1 MKRIYCFFV
10 LGLCLL
16 YACSGNRQVT
26 EQLDRAEALLEAAHP
41 DSAWALLDS
50 LDTPDRWSD
59 RPFARWCMLYCRTAD
74 KLYKDMLYTEQLTR
88 ALDWYKRHGSAEE
101 TAWMGLYLGRS
112 YVEDKLFLPATNT
125 YAEALAL
132 AEKEKLYNVAGYICS
147 YMADLYAYTRQT
159 TEERRKFEE
168 AATYFQKAGNQRSY
182 AFALRDIAKTWTFND
197 SLSLALNLMQKADS
211 IIMLSNNRSE
221 IGEIANGLGI
231 VYESIGKIEI
241 AKNYFSKSLKY
252 DTANQAPT
260 YLALSSLYYNQSI
273 FDSARLYLEKVTYS
287 TSNPYTA
294 IDRLYLGYLIEKEA
308 GEIEKSLDYLEQ
320 YHEKK
325 DSLYDSE
332 KQVDIIDA
340 EKRHNVVL
348 LLEQNKKL
356 TQERIFITIATIITI
371 CVLILIYQKK
381 VRKHILEINHKQLL
395 LEKEKYRHDK
405 EEKGMEERISQ
416 LTKEIE
422 QKREAYNDTVKNK
435 KTISK
440 LHKDLNTLRYEKF
453 RQSDLYNQIK
463 EQCRTVKPDKEQKL
477 TEKDWFNLIR
487 LVNIV
492 FPNVGAFIGNNTLG
506 LTKADVEMCYLS
518 FFDLSLSEEAILLG
532 ISTASVNKRR
542 SRTRQK
548 LSPDKK
554 EIDIKTFI
562 LLQGW

>member
-16 YACSGNRQVT
+16 CACSGNRQVT

-50 LDTPDRWSD
+50 LDTPDRWSE
-59 RPFARWCMLYCRTAD
+59 RPFARWCMLYCRAAD
-74 KLYKDMLYTEQLTR
+74 KLHKDMLYTEQLTR

-112 YVEDKLFLPATNT
+112 YVEEKLFLPATNT

-168 AATYFQKAGNQRSY
+168 AVDYFQKAGNQRSY
-182 AFALRDIAKTWTFND
+182 AFALRDVAATWAFDD
-197 SLSLALNLMQKADS
+197 SLSLALDLILKADS
-211 IIMLSNNRSE
+211 IVNFLKDTTAL
-221 IGEIANGLGI
+221 GEIANGLGNI
-231 VYESIGKIEI
+231 YKMMGDVENSKKYFL
-241 AKNYFSKSLKY
+241 KNLCY
-252 DTANQAPT
+252 DTIDYAPT
-260 YLALSSLYYNQSI
+260 YLALSTLYYNQSI
-273 FDSARLYLEKVTYS
+273 LDSARFYLEKAKQPTL
-287 TSNPYTA
+287 NPYTP

-340 EKRHNVVL
+340 EKRHDVVL

-405 EEKGMEERISQ
+405 EEKSMEERIFQ
-416 LTKEIE
+416 QTKEIE

-463 EQCRTVKPDKEQKL
+463 EQCRTVIPDKEQKL

>member
-59 RPFARWCMLYCRTAD
+59 RPFARWCMLYCRAAD

-125 YAEALAL
+125 YAEVLAL
-132 AEKEKLYNVAGYICS
+132 AKEEKLYNVAGYICS

-168 AATYFQKAGNQRSY
+168 AADYFQKAGNRRSY
-182 AFALRDIAKTWTFND
+182 AFALRDVAATWAFDD
-197 SLSLALNLMQKADS
+197 SLSLALDLMLKADS
-211 IIMLSNNRSE
+211 IVTGLNDS
-221 IGEIANGLGI
+221 IGIASIANGLGNI
-231 VYESIGKIEI
+231 YMLNREFEKAKQSFHKERQYDSTDI
-241 AKNYFSKSLKY
+241 A
-252 DTANQAPT
+252 PC
-260 YLALSSLYYNQSI
+260 YLALSNLYYQIDNL
-273 FDSARLYLEKVTYS
+273 DSARFYLEKS
-287 TSNPYTA
+287 AILTSNLYTPT
-294 IDRLYLGYLIEKEA
+294 DRMYLGYLIEKDA
-308 GEIEKSLDYLEQ
+308 NNIEESLNYLEKYQ
-320 YHEKK
+320 TMK
-325 DSLYDSE
+325 DSLYDKQ

-463 EQCRTVKPDKEQKL
+463 EQCRTVIPDKEQKL

>member
-16 YACSGNRQVT
+16 YACSGNRQVK

-59 RPFARWCMLYCRTAD
+59 RPFARWCMLYCRAAD

-112 YVEDKLFLPATNT
+112 YVEEKLFLPATNT

-168 AATYFQKAGNQRSY
+168 AADYFQKAGNQRSY
-182 AFALRDIAKTWTFND
+182 AFALRDVAATWAFD
-197 SLSLALNLMQKADS
+197 DSLALDLILKADS
-211 IIMLSNNRSE
+211 IVNFLKDTTAL
-221 IGEIANGLGI
+221 GEIANGLGNI
-231 VYESIGKIEI
+231 YKMMGDVENSKKYFL
-241 AKNYFSKSLKY
+241 KNLCY
-252 DTANQAPT
+252 DTIDYAPT
-260 YLALSSLYYNQSI
+260 YLALSTLYYNQSI
-273 FDSARLYLEKVTYS
+273 LDSARFYLEKAKQPTL
-287 TSNPYTA
+287 NPYTP

-308 GEIEKSLDYLEQ
+308 DEIEKSLDYLEQ

-340 EKRHNVVL
+340 EKRHDVVL

-463 EQCRTVKPDKEQKL
+463 EQCRTVIPDKEQKL

>member
-16 YACSGNRQVT
+16 CACSGNRQVT

-294 IDRLYLGYLIEKEA
+294 IDRLYLGYLIEKET
-308 GEIEKSLDYLEQ
+308 GNIEKSLNYLEQ

>member
-50 LDTPDRWSD
+50 LNTPDRWSD
-59 RPFARWCMLYCRTAD
+59 RPFARWCMLYCRAAD
-74 KLYKDMLYTEQLTR
+74 KLHKDMLYTEQLTR

-132 AEKEKLYNVAGYICS
+132 AKEEKLYNVAGYICS

-168 AATYFQKAGNQRSY
+168 AADYFQKAGNRRSY
-182 AFALRDIAKTWTFND
+182 AFALRDVAATWAFDD
-197 SLSLALNLMQKADS
+197 SLSMALDLMLKADS
-211 IIMLSNNRSE
+211 IVNFLKDTTAL
-221 IGEIANGLGI
+221 GEIANGLGNI
-231 VYESIGKIEI
+231 YKMMGDVENSKKYFL
-241 AKNYFSKSLKY
+241 KNLCY
-252 DTANQAPT
+252 DTIDYAPT
-260 YLALSSLYYNQSI
+260 YLALSTLYYNQSI
-273 FDSARLYLEKVTYS
+273 LDSARFYLEKAKQPTL
-287 TSNPYTA
+287 NPYTP

-308 GEIEKSLDYLEQ
+308 GEIEKSLNYLEQ

-325 DSLYDSE
+325 DSLYDKQ

-348 LLEQNKKL
+348 ILEQNRKL
-356 TQERIFITIATIITI
+356 MQERTFIAIGAIII
-371 CVLILIYQKK
+371 IGILIVIFQKK
-381 VRKHILEINHKQLL
+381 VKKHHLEMNRKQLL
-395 LEKEKYRHDK
+395 LEKEKYRHNK
-405 EEKGMEERISQ
+405 EEKGMEERIFQ

-422 QKREAYNDTVKNK
+422 QKREAYNHTLKDK
-435 KTISK
+435 KSISK
-440 LHKDLNTLRYEKF
+440 LQQELNTLRYEKF
-453 RQSDLYNQIK
+453 HQSAFYSQIK
-463 EQCRTVKPDKEQKL
+463 EQCRTVKPDTEQQL

-487 LVNIV
+487 LVNV
-492 FPNVGAFIGNNTLG
+492 TFPNVGTFIGNNTLG
-506 LTKADVEMCYLS
+506 LTKADVEICYLS
-518 FFDLSLSEEAILLG
+518 FFELSLSEEAILLN
-532 ISTASVNKRR
+532 ISSASVNKRR

-548 LSPDKK
+548 LNPNKK
-554 EIDIKTFI
+554 EIDIKQFI
-562 LLQGW
+562 LQQGW

>member
-50 LDTPDRWSD
+50 FDTPDQWSD
-59 RPFARWCMLYCRTAD
+59 RPFARWCILYCRAAD

-132 AEKEKLYNVAGYICS
+132 AKEEKLYNVAGYICS
-147 YMADLYAYTRQT
+147 YMADLYAYTGQT

-168 AATYFQKAGNQRSY
+168 AAAYFQKAGNRRSY
-182 AFALRDIAKTWTFND
+182 AFALRDVAATWAFDD
-197 SLSLALNLMQKADS
+197 SLSMALDLMLKADS
-211 IIMLSNNRSE
+211 IVNFLKDTTAL
-221 IGEIANGLGI
+221 GEIANGLGNI
-231 VYESIGKIEI
+231 YKMMGDVENSKKYFL
-241 AKNYFSKSLKY
+241 KNLCY
-252 DTANQAPT
+252 DTIDYAPT
-260 YLALSSLYYNQSI
+260 YLALSTLYYNQSI
-273 FDSARLYLEKVTYS
+273 LDSARFYLEKAKQPTL
-287 TSNPYTA
+287 NPYTP

-308 GEIEKSLDYLEQ
+308 GEIEKSLNYLEQ

-325 DSLYDSE
+325 DSLYDKQ

-348 LLEQNKKL
+348 ILEQNRKL
-356 TQERIFITIATIITI
+356 MQERTFIAIGAIII
-371 CVLILIYQKK
+371 IGILIVIFQKK
-381 VRKHILEINHKQLL
+381 VKKHHLEMNRKQLL
-395 LEKEKYRHDK
+395 LEKEQHRHNK

>member
-50 LDTPDRWSD
+50 LNTPDRWSD
-59 RPFARWCMLYCRTAD
+59 RPFARWCMLYCRAAD
-74 KLYKDMLYTEQLTR
+74 KLHKDMLYTEQLTR

-132 AEKEKLYNVAGYICS
+132 AKEEKLYNVAGYICS

-168 AATYFQKAGNQRSY
+168 AADYFQKAGNRRSY
-182 AFALRDIAKTWTFND
+182 AFALRDVAATWAFDD
-197 SLSLALNLMQKADS
+197 SLSMALDLMLKADS
-211 IIMLSNNRSE
+211 IVNFLKDTTAL
-221 IGEIANGLGI
+221 GEIANGLGNI
-231 VYESIGKIEI
+231 YKMMGDVENSKKYFL
-241 AKNYFSKSLKY
+241 KNLCY
-252 DTANQAPT
+252 DTIDYAPT
-260 YLALSSLYYNQSI
+260 YLALSTLYYNQSI
-273 FDSARLYLEKVTYS
+273 LDSARFYLEKAKQPTL
-287 TSNPYTA
+287 NPYTP

-308 GEIEKSLDYLEQ
+308 GEIEKSLNYLEQ

-325 DSLYDSE
+325 DSLYDKQ

-348 LLEQNKKL
+348 ILEQNRKL
-356 TQERIFITIATIITI
+356 MQERTFIAIGAIII
-371 CVLILIYQKK
+371 IGILIVIFQKK
-381 VRKHILEINHKQLL
+381 VKKHHLEMNRKQLL
-395 LEKEKYRHDK
+395 LEKEQHRHNK

-422 QKREAYNDTVKNK
+422 QKKEAYNDTVKNK